1 MNFDPSI
8 DAVAAVI
15 QASLTP
21 VFLLVAIGGFLNMLS
36 VRLGRIIDR
45 KRAVDAGLL
54 AGASAASVDALD
66 AETARLRRRTRWVNA
81 SIRLCVASAV
91 LVCLVVVALFI
102 GELTAVPIG
111 RWVAGLFMTAML
123 LITAGLVS
131 LLVEIGIA
139 AGQVSENP
147 EV

>member
-1 MNFDPSI
+1 MTVNSSI

-36 VRLGRIIDR
+36 ARLGRIIDR

-54 AGASAASVDALD
+54 AGASVASTDALH

-91 LVCLVVVALFI
+91 LVCLVVVTLFI

>member
-1 MNFDPSI
+1 MTKLRSSKPRR
-8 DAVAAVI
+8 VI
-15 QASLTP
+15 PQRPRRARADLFRGSL
-21 VFLLVAIGGFLNMLS
+21 VF
-36 VRLGRIIDR
+36 
-45 KRAVDAGLL
+45 
-54 AGASAASVDALD
+54 
-66 AETARLRRRTRWVNA
+66 
-81 SIRLCVASAV
+81 
-91 LVCLVVVALFI
+91 LVVVTLFI
-102 GELTAVPIG
+102 GELTAVAIG

>member
-1 MNFDPSI
+1 MTLNPSI

-54 AGASAASVDALD
+54 AGASVASADALH
-66 AETARLRRRTRWVNA
+66 AETASLRRRTRWVNA

-91 LVCLVVVALFI
+91 LGNL
-102 GELTAVPIG
+102 
-111 RWVAGLFMTAML
+111 
-123 LITAGLVS
+123 
-131 LLVEIGIA
+131 
-139 AGQVSENP
+139 
-147 EV
+147 